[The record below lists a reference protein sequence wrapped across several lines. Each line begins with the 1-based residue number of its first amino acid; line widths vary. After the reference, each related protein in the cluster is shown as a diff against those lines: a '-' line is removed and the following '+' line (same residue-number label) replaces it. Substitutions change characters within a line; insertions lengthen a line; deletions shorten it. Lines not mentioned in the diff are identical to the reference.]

1 MDDDDDMS
9 PDDEAIGMVVPD
21 GFRFQESRP
30 AVLDSFLVKR
40 GVLVRLSMGL
50 FGGLITRQSQER
62 TKHVYDFRV
71 HLVEDQRVRSVKL
84 PLDAYST
91 APNAGVGAWVL
102 LEPYDEKQTED
113 AVGGSRQECQLVV
126 TEAGGER
133 PAVSSRGRTLT
144 PNVRNVD
151 RVGWVAVLATIPQA
165 VRTAVLLYTE

>member
-1 MDDDDDMS
+1 MS

-21 GFRFQESRP
+21 GFRLQESRP
-30 AVLDSFLVKR
+30 AALDSSLVKR

-62 TKHVYDFRV
+62 TKHMYDYRV
-71 HLVEDQRVRSVKL
+71 HLAEDQSVRSLKL

-91 APNAGVGAWVL
+91 DPNAWVGAWVL
-102 LEPYDEKQTED
+102 LEPKEQTGD
-113 AVGGSRQECQLVV
+113 TVGGSRQECQLVV

-144 PNVRNVD
+144 PNVRNAD
-151 RVGWVAVLATIPQA
+151 RVG
-165 VRTAVLLYTE
+165 